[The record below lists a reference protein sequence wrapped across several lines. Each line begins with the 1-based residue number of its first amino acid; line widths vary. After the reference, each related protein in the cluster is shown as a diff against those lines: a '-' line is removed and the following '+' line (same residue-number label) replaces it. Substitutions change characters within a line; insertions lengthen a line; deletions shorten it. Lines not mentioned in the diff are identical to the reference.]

1 MLILSLLKSMKQ
13 MDQQLVEETLALW
26 LVEQQVPVWG
36 TEKLAETLRERRE
49 CRSSSGSRCQLPE

>member
-1 MLILSLLKSMKQ
+1 MKQ